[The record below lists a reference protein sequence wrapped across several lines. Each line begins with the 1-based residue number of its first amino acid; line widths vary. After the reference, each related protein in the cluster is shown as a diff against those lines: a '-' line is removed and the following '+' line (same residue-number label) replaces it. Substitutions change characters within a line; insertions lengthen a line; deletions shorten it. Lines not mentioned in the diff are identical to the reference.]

1 MTYQESRK
9 MQNEGDWEPVRL
21 LSTAARLVRREVD
34 NKLRAVGLTQERVTV
49 LRVLLADGPMR
60 RAELARR
67 LRVTAQTLGT
77 ALVSMA
83 GQGLVEEVPAETV
96 GRSGRWVAISE
107 RGQKLLA
114 DAENLEQDD
123 STAGIGP
130 ELRAELTA
138 LIRGLE
144 PGRPTRRAA
153 PLFPSGR
160 QQGVPPLTAGS
171 EPPLPG

>member
-1 MTYQESRK
+1 

-34 NKLRAVGLTQERVTV
+34 NNLRAVGLTQERVTV
-49 LRVLLADGPMR
+49 LRILLADGPMR

-77 ALVSMA
+77 ALVTMA
-83 GQGLVEEVPAETV
+83 GQGLVEEVAPGPSKRN
-96 GRSGRWVAISE
+96 GRMMSISE

-114 DAENLEQDD
+114 EAENLEQDT

-130 ELRAELTA
+130 DLRTELIA
-138 LIRGLE
+138 LIRRLE
-144 PGRPTRRAA
+144 PGPRRVERGVFRTGPMPEAA
-153 PLFPSGR
+153 PR
-160 QQGVPPLTAGS
+160 AGAG
-171 EPPLPG
+171 EGPEAG

>member
-1 MTYQESRK
+1 

-34 NKLRAVGLTQERVTV
+34 NKLRTVGLTQERVTV
-49 LRVLLADGPMR
+49 LRVLLAEGPMR

-83 GQGLVEEVPAETV
+83 AQGLVEEVSAETV
-96 GRSGRWVAISE
+96 GRSGRWMAISE

-114 DAENLEQDD
+114 DAENLEQDN

-130 ELRAELTA
+130 ELRSELIT

-144 PGRPTRRAA
+144 HGKQQR
-153 PLFPSGR
+153 PSGTPLAAA
-160 QQGVPPLTAGS
+160 QQDGNPLSAAS

>member
-1 MTYQESRK
+1 

-34 NKLRAVGLTQERVTV
+34 NRLRAVGLTQERVTV

-77 ALVSMA
+77 SLGSMA
-83 GQGLVEEVPAETV
+83 GQGLVEEVPAETA
-96 GRSGRWVAISE
+96 GRGGRLMAISE

-114 DAENLEQDD
+114 DAENLEQ
-123 STAGIGP
+123 STTTAGIGP
-130 ELRAELTA
+130 DLRMELVS

-144 PGRPTRRAA
+144 PVRQPKTRVQPSA
-153 PLFPSGR
+153 PAG
-160 QQGVPPLTAGS
+160 QG
-171 EPPLPG
+171 

>member
-1 MTYQESRK
+1 

-34 NKLRAVGLTQERVTV
+34 NKLRALGLTQERVTV
-49 LRVLLADGPMR
+49 LRVLLTDGPMR

-77 ALVSMA
+77 SLVSMA
-83 GQGLVEEVPAETV
+83 GQGLVEEVPPETT
-96 GRSGRWVAISE
+96 GRSGRLMAISE
-107 RGQKLLA
+107 RGQKMLA
-114 DAENLEQDD
+114 DAENLEQNT

-130 ELRAELTA
+130 ELRAELIS

-144 PGRPTRRAA
+144 PA
-153 PLFPSGR
+153 R
-160 QQGVPPLTAGS
+160 QYGTASSTG
-171 EPPLPG
+171 PGTA

>member
-1 MTYQESRK
+1 

-49 LRVLLADGPMR
+49 LRILLADGPMR

-77 ALVSMA
+77 ALVSMVA
-83 GQGLVEEVPAETV
+83 QGLVEEVPGETV
-96 GRSGRWVAISE
+96 GRSGRWMAISE

-114 DAENLEQDD
+114 DAENLEQDT

-130 ELRAELTA
+130 ELRSELIT
-138 LIRGLE
+138 LIRALE
-144 PGRPTRRAA
+144 R
-153 PLFPSGR
+153 GR
-160 QQGVPPLTAGS
+160 QQQAPHRPAPAGAQHEGPLV
-171 EPPLPG
+171 PPLPG

>member
-1 MTYQESRK
+1 M

-21 LSTAARLVRREVD
+21 LSTAARLVRRQVD

-49 LRVLLADGPMR
+49 LRVLLVDGPMR

-83 GQGLVEEVPAETV
+83 GQGLVEEVAIAA
-96 GRSGRWVAISE
+96 GKSGRLMAISE

-114 DAENLEQDD
+114 DAENLEQDN
-123 STAGIGP
+123 STVGIGP
-130 ELRAELTA
+130 ELRAELIT
-138 LIRGLE
+138 LIRSLE
-144 PGRPTRRAA
+144 PGATTQEAMVLRPESVGNGSSPT
-153 PLFPSGR
+153 
-160 QQGVPPLTAGS
+160 VPAG
-171 EPPLPG
+171 EQAGPG

>member
-1 MTYQESRK
+1 

-34 NKLRAVGLTQERVTV
+34 NSLRAVGLTQERVTV
-49 LRVLLADGPMR
+49 LRVLLADGPMQ

-83 GQGLVEEVPAETV
+83 GQGLVEEVPAGTV
-96 GRSGRWVAISE
+96 GRSGRWMAISE

-114 DAENLEQDD
+114 DAENLEQDE
-123 STAGIGP
+123 STAGVGP
-130 ELRAELTA
+130 ELRLELMT
-138 LIRGLE
+138 LIRRLE
-144 PGRPTRRAA
+144 HGRPPSPGTPSPAGMADGSRLAA
-153 PLFPSGR
+153 P
-160 QQGVPPLTAGS
+160 VDPPG
-171 EPPLPG
+171 